1 MHLCFV
7 QLLYFTHA
15 HNVKENNPLFSVL
28 SFIPLDCKHSLPLF
42 HTQQLTLSDIF
53 TLSKMKN

>member
-28 SFIPLDCKHSLPLF
+28 SFTSLTTIYLPLF

>member
-28 SFIPLDCKHSLPLF
+28 SFIPLDCKL
-42 HTQQLTLSDIF
+42 LTPFSHPTTHPFRQVYSI
-53 TLSKMKN
+53 